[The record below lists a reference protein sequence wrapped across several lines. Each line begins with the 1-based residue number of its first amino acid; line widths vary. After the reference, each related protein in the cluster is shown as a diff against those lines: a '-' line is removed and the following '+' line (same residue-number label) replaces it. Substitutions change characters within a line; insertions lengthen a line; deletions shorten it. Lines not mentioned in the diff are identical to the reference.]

1 MIKMTKKK
9 TRTKTTKIKVVD
21 IDGITTILNS
31 IDEAANAFE
40 CTKQTI
46 YVALKRGRIRG
57 CKISKIN

>member
-1 MIKMTKKK
+1 MTKKN
-9 TRTKTTKIKVVD
+9 TRKNTTKIKVVD

-31 IDEAANAFE
+31 IDEAANTFE

-46 YVALKRGRIRG
+46 YVALKRGHIRG

>member
-1 MIKMTKKK
+1 MIKMSKKK

-31 IDEAANAFE
+31 IDEAAKVFE

-46 YVALKRGRIRG
+46 YVALKRGHIRG

>member
-9 TRTKTTKIKVVD
+9 TRAKTTKIKVVD
-21 IDGITTILNS
+21 IDGTTTILNS

-46 YVALKRGRIRG
+46 YVALKRGYIRG